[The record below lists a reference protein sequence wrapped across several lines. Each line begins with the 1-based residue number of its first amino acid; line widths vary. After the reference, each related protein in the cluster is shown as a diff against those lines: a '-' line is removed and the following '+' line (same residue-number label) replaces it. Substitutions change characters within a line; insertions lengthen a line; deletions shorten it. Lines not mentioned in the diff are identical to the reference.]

1 MKVFEV
7 WLYILS
13 KKKTVRVDYDE
24 CFRTLDSWG
33 QVNSIQMKLE
43 EFLKLKLKRLKLWKE
58 KF

>member
-7 WLYILS
+7 WLYIPS

-43 EFLKLKLKRLKLWKE
+43 EFLKLKLKRLKL
-58 KF
+58 